1 MKPNQIVLLDGGIGQ
16 EIYKRAGSPESQTL
30 WSLQIMRD
38 NPEIVVGVHIDFIDA
53 GSKVLSPNNY
63 AATPSRLE
71 RIGMRE
77 SFDEIHSLSIRL
89 LNTAISESKYARSDL
104 SIAGSLPPLIA
115 SYTAEDS
122 RENKELFEE
131 YILLIEQQIDNVD
144 LFLVET
150 MSSIKEIISVTDAL
164 DHFGL
169 GKYVSLTLDDDHPN
183 LLRSGETLN
192 DAIKILEM
200 KSADAILLNCSCPET
215 ISSALPKFKN
225 TDIPFGAYANGFS
238 SVKGLKFGKSVNT
251 LEARND
257 LGPDEYSKF
266 VMDWIGKGA
275 RIIGGC
281 CEIGP
286 KHISRVA
293 NQLHL
298 NGYKT
303 MKLEW

>member
-38 NPEIVVGVHIDFIDA
+38 NPEIVVGVHIDFINA

-251 LEARND
+251 LKARND

>member
-1 MKPNQIVLLDGGIGQ
+1 MKSNQIVLLDGGIGQ

-38 NPEIVVGVHIDFIDA
+38 NPEIVVGVHTDFINA
-53 GSKVLSPNNY
+53 GSKVLSLNNY

-71 RIGMRE
+71 RIAMRD
-77 SFDEIHSLSIRL
+77 SFEEIHSLSIQL
-89 LNTAISESKYARSDL
+89 LNTAISKSKYTRSDL
-104 SIAGSLPPLIA
+104 SIAGCLPPLIA

-122 RENKELFEE
+122 RENKKLFDE
-131 YILLIEQQIDNVD
+131 YVLLIEQQIDHVD

-150 MSSIKEIISVTDAL
+150 LSSIREIIVVTDAL

-169 GKYVSLTLDDDHPN
+169 GKYISLTLDDDNPN
-183 LLRSGETLN
+183 LLRSGENLV
-192 DAIKILEM
+192 DAIKLLEM

-215 ISSALPKFKN
+215 ISSALSKFKN
-225 TDIPFGAYANGFS
+225 TRIPFGAYANGFS
-238 SVKGLKFGKSVNT
+238 SVKDLKLGKSVNV
-251 LEARND
+251 LKARND
-257 LGPDEYSKF
+257 LGPDEYSNF

-275 RIIGGC
+275 KIIGGC

-286 KHISRVA
+286 KHIKRISD
-293 NQLHL
+293 QLHV

-303 MKLEW
+303 MKLEL

>member
-1 MKPNQIVLLDGGIGQ
+1 MKSNQIVLLDGGIGQ

-38 NPEIVVGVHIDFIDA
+38 NPEIVVGVHIDFINA
-53 GSKVLSPNNY
+53 GSKVLSLNNY

-71 RIGMRE
+71 RIGMRD

-89 LNTAISESKYARSDL
+89 LNAAISESKYARSDL

-169 GKYVSLTLDDDHPN
+169 SKYVSITLDDDHPN
-183 LLRSGETLN
+183 LLRSGENLV
-192 DAIKILEM
+192 DAIKLLEM

-215 ISSALPKFKN
+215 ISSALSKFKN
-225 TDIPFGAYANGFS
+225 TRIPFGAYANGFS
-238 SVKGLKFGKSVNT
+238 SVKDLKLGKSVNV
-251 LEARND
+251 LKARND

-275 RIIGGC
+275 KIIGGC

-286 KHISRVA
+286 KHINRISD
-293 NQLHL
+293 QLHV

-303 MKLEW
+303 MKLEL

>member
-1 MKPNQIVLLDGGIGQ
+1 MKSNQIVLLDGGIGQ

-38 NPEIVVGVHIDFIDA
+38 NPEIVVGVHTDFINA
-53 GSKVLSPNNY
+53 GSKVLSLNNY

-71 RIGMRE
+71 RIAMRD
-77 SFDEIHSLSIRL
+77 SFEEIHSLSIQL
-89 LNTAISESKYARSDL
+89 LNTAISKSKYTRSDL
-104 SIAGSLPPLIA
+104 SIAGCLPPLIA

-122 RENKELFEE
+122 RENKKLFDE
-131 YILLIEQQIDNVD
+131 YVLLIEQQIDHVD

-150 MSSIKEIISVTDAL
+150 LSSIREIIVVTDAL

-169 GKYVSLTLDDDHPN
+169 GKYISLTLDDDNPN
-183 LLRSGETLN
+183 LLRSGENLV
-192 DAIKILEM
+192 DAIKLLEM

-215 ISSALPKFKN
+215 ISSALSEFKN
-225 TDIPFGAYANGFS
+225 IDIPFGAYANGFS
-238 SVKGLKFGKSVNT
+238 SVKDLKFGKSVNV

-257 LGPDEYSKF
+257 LGPDEYSEF

-286 KHISRVA
+286 KHINRVSD
-293 NQLHL
+293 QLHL
-298 NGYKT
+298 NGYTT
-303 MKLEW
+303 MKLGL